1 MQSCFKLR
9 CYNDVQLCTLE
20 NSNYTIIILGT
31 KVASTDKGV
40 MTLENSKRIILVPIP
55 EPTTPPASP
64 FRKSLPVPPA
74 TTANPVPPG
83 GTKTPGNP
91 VQAILCD
98 SPLRCRR
105 SFIPDSPK
113 LRGKSASFTQ
123 ASNSV
128 KTLSTGDENF
138 NCSDNC

>member
-1 MQSCFKLR
+1 MFLK
-9 CYNDVQLCTLE
+9 
-20 NSNYTIIILGT
+20 
-31 KVASTDKGV
+31 
-40 MTLENSKRIILVPIP
+40 NSKRIILVPIP
-55 EPTTPPASP
+55 EHKTPPASP

-74 TTANPVPPG
+74 STANPVPPV
-83 GTKTPGNP
+83 GTKTPENP

-105 SFIPDSPK
+105 SFILSSPK

-123 ASNSV
+123 ASNSE
-128 KTLSTGDENF
+128 KTLSTDDE